1 MVIITTIIL
10 LIPIIV
16 SIQTI
21 KYSLSKNKTQN
32 PLIYYILNIC
42 VLIDGYVLELSTLV
56 LFIMVTS
63 DPYQYSNNRI
73 IDIIINILHP
83 LISKALPIINLII
96 LTITRNKKRMATKQQ
111 N

>member
-21 KYSLSKNKTQN
+21 KYSLSKHKTQN

-42 VLIDGYVLELSTLV
+42 ILIDGYVLELSTLV

-63 DPYQYSNNRI
+63 DPYQYSNNRM
-73 IDIIINILHP
+73 IDVVINILHP
-83 LISKALPIINLII
+83 LISKLLPIINLVILII
-96 LTITRNKKRMATKQQ
+96 TQNKKRMSKRQQ